1 MRSWVEA
8 GLLLGLIS
16 GCAPSGSWTGQ
27 PIPLGQPWPA
37 QPAVMTPMAPPLTVW
52 HDNPTLL
59 PAAEY
64 QAVWETV
71 VDVVHAY
78 FTIDR
83 EEPVRLVGNTLTEG
97 RIDTFPLVG
106 ATIFEPWLHDSP
118 DWQQRMESTLQ
129 SIRRRAVVRV
139 IPAERGFWVEVAVF
153 KELEDV
159 VHPEHSTAG
168 AATFRYDN
176 TLTRVVNPVSE
187 QEINEGWIPQGRDAV
202 LEQRILGELRAR
214 FGQF

>member
-1 MRSWVEA
+1 M
-8 GLLLGLIS
+8 L
-16 GCAPSGSWTGQ
+16 
-27 PIPLGQPWPA
+27 
-37 QPAVMTPMAPPLTVW
+37 PPLTVW
-52 HDNPTLL
+52 HENPTLL
-59 PAAEY
+59 PAADY
-64 QAVWETV
+64 QCVWETV
-71 VDVVHAY
+71 VDVVDDY
-78 FTIDR
+78 FAVDR
-83 EEPVRLVGNTLTEG
+83 EEPVRLVGDTLTEG
-97 RIDTFPLVG
+97 RLDSYPLVG
-106 ATIFEPWLHDSP
+106 ATIFEPWLHDSA

-139 IPAERGFWVEVAVF
+139 IPAEKGFWVEVAVF

-202 LEQRILGELRAR
+202 LEQRILGQMRAR